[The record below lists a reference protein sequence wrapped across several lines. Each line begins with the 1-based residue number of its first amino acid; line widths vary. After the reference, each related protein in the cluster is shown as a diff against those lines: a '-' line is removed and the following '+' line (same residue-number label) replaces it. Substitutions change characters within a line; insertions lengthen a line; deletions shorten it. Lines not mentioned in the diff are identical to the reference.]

1 MYMAKQNNRGEII
14 MKETVTV
21 YRFRDAFKQSDTYKN
36 NFSYEGLYALFEY
49 FEQLEDDICE
59 EIELDVVAICCDY
72 TEYDNLNDFNDDYKY
87 QYTRDELE
95 DETIVI
101 DIPDTERFII
111 REF

>member
-1 MYMAKQNNRGEII
+1 MAKQNNRGEII

-49 FEQLEDDICE
+49 FEQLEDDIGE

>member
-1 MYMAKQNNRGEII
+1 MAKQNNRGEII

>member
-1 MYMAKQNNRGEII
+1 

-36 NFSYEGLYALFEY
+36 NFSYEGLHALFEY
-49 FEQLEDDICE
+49 FEQLEDDIGE
-59 EIELDVVAICCDY
+59 EIELDVVAICCEY
-72 TEYDNLNDFNDDYKY
+72 TEYDNLNDFNAEYNY

-111 REF
+111 GAF